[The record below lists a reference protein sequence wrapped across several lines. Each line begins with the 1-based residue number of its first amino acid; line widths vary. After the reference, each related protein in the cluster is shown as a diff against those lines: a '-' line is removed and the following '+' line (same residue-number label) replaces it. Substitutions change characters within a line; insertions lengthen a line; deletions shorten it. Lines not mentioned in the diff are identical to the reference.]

1 MTYSRHALKKQPEA
15 PRRDPQSRHKLSKK
29 VVVDSFDVVVVVVVV
44 FVMRPEVEIKAAH

>member
-15 PRRDPQSRHKLSKK
+15 PRKDPQLRHKLSKK
-29 VVVDSFDVVVVVVVV
+29 VVVDSFVVVVV